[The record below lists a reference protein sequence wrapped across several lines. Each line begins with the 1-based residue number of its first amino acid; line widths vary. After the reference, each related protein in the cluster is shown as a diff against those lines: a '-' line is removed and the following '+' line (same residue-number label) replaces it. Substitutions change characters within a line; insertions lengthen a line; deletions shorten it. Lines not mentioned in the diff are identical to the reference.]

1 MFPDTWQ
8 ARRIFITG
16 KTRSLTCMASVGT
29 TKYYRRK
36 VKARRIPLRQHH
48 NQKFFQHG
56 TRSTLQNS
64 SNRES
69 PPDRLLTNDEAEIAC
84 VSLAANSRRHFETIR
99 AISNS
104 EHFVPGTWRH
114 FFRLCEEAYADTD
127 ATDALA
133 YILTTIGNDHRL
145 KVAFTDIAGT
155 YLYAGSYARRYAMV
169 VRESAI
175 KRAAYQVCSDFSLMF
190 KANDDDAFF
199 MLEWLKTRIAAIEPS
214 DISGK
219 SNLTAELS
227 EHWQRSC
234 ETAEEKRARLVPT
247 GLWSLDELLDGGFEA
262 GDLVAIGARPS
273 TGKTALGVSMMLNAM
288 RFGYGAGFLSLEMP
302 TFQIIRRLVSQISEV
317 PMTLLKGASLTE
329 EEKIRI
335 LEAQNEISILNDRR
349 QLFIESGAM
358 TLSSARSII
367 KKCADAGCRTVFVD
381 YLQLIKPDLHSKHRS
396 REQEVAEVS
405 RNLKS
410 VAKEFGIIVV
420 AMAQLNKDADGKAP
434 MLASMR
440 ESEAIIQD
448 ADYVMLLDR
457 PEQRDCLTA
466 EYLGAQVSAIGRGF
480 VYLRKARNGRT
491 GTVIMNYVAEIG
503 KFENLPQEIQL

>member
-1 MFPDTWQ
+1 M
-8 ARRIFITG
+8 
-16 KTRSLTCMASVGT
+16 
-29 TKYYRRK
+29 
-36 VKARRIPLRQHH
+36 
-48 NQKFFQHG
+48 
-56 TRSTLQNS
+56 QNS
-64 SNRES
+64 KQPELQ
-69 PPDRLLTNDEAEIAC
+69 PERLQTNDEAEIAC
-84 VSLAANSRRHFETIR
+84 VSLAANSRRYFETIK
-99 AISNS
+99 AVSNS
-104 EHFVPGTWRH
+104 EHFAAGTWRH

-133 YILTTIGNDHRL
+133 YILTTIGNDARL
-145 KVAFTDIAGT
+145 KAAFTDIAGT

-175 KRAAYQVCSDFSLMF
+175 KRAMYQVCNDFPLMF
-190 KANDDDAFF
+190 KSGADDAFF
-199 MLEWLKTRIAAIEPS
+199 MLDWLKTRVAAIEPS
-214 DISGK
+214 DVQGK
-219 SNLTAELS
+219 SNMTAELT

-247 GLWSLDELLDGGFEA
+247 GIWALDELLDGGFEA

-288 RFGYGAGFLSLEMP
+288 RYGYGSGFLSLEMP
-302 TFQIIRRLVSQISEV
+302 TFQIIRRLVSQIAEV
-317 PMTLLKGASLTE
+317 PMTLMKGATLTE
-329 EEKIRI
+329 EEKGRV
-335 LEAQNEISILNDRR
+335 LEAQNEISWLNDQHR
-349 QLFIESGAM
+349 LFIESGTM
-358 TLSSARSII
+358 TLAVVRSVI
-367 KKCADAGCRTVFVD
+367 KKCADAGCKAVFVD
-381 YLQLIKPDLHSKHRS
+381 YLQLIKPDAHSKHRS

-410 VAKEFGIIVV
+410 IAKEFGIIIV

-434 MLASMR
+434 MMASMR

-503 KFENLPQEIQL
+503 KFENIPNEVMR